1 MVRYKAWTENKF
13 FCLFVCLSLNKV
25 QSRTLEHLGKAWGT
39 ITKTNLKK
47 HTSTPSSLEA
57 KCTPKKLKDHFENK
71 SDLNGEK
78 ILLDIYTVKNWVM
91 CWKWKDPTL
100 SVNWSETF
108 TRVTYWR
115 SFCRAKAVPIL
126 FLLAQNIR
134 YWSWRCVWGF
144 LRPCPA
150 LLQWLPV
157 SWNLLRALQTVLRDT
172 GNLLAVA
179 FTDVPF
185 WGSCPDI
192 TSFHQEWHWP

>member
-1 MVRYKAWTENKF
+1 M
-13 FCLFVCLSLNKV
+13 
-25 QSRTLEHLGKAWGT
+25 
-39 ITKTNLKK
+39 
-47 HTSTPSSLEA
+47 EA

-126 FLLAQNIR
+126 FLLAQKHQILVMTMCLGLSTALSSSPTVTACLLESPPCTSDCAERHRKPSGSGIYWCAILGELSR
-134 YWSWRCVWGF
+134 YHLIPPGVT
-144 LRPCPA
+144 L
-150 LLQWLPV
+150 
-157 SWNLLRALQTVLRDT
+157 T
-172 GNLLAVA
+172 LAKCKN
-179 FTDVPF
+179 
-185 WGSCPDI
+185 SEKKQ
-192 TSFHQEWHWP
+192 S